1 MCRNIDIQQTEKT
14 MLSDVN
20 DIVTLESSSNE
31 EQFLNFINQATV
43 VILESWLVAN
53 GDAAGTLKFVYQPIF
68 SYCNEVLISTAAST
82 IQKLDIEQ
90 NQALRTITGTIRF
103 TPILAMQCLTG
114 NPPVRSIIERDAI
127 LLYERLIRLPN
138 NTFCRDYDTNAKRNL
153 KTQGDFLQ
161 YAFPAANDI
170 NVHLNPK
177 RLYRPVCPL
186 SYGGI
191 SVCLSLDRQVNKCH
205 MRDQQLRAIALS
217 TIENKFPGHTWLHV
231 YTDGSM
237 FSDEDGAGAGVYC
250 DLLSCYSPIGAHSP
264 HYDGEIEAIYI
275 ALKQL
280 ANHSSSF
287 CTVVTLSDFTSAL
300 ESFAD
305 RQYNTLDPSPPWDSW
320 KRGCRLF
327 NQTGGRDPPETFEK
341 PLLSRSQTPDK
352 KKM

>member
-1 MCRNIDIQQTEKT
+1 M
-14 MLSDVN
+14 
-20 DIVTLESSSNE
+20 
-31 EQFLNFINQATV
+31 A
-43 VILESWLVAN
+43 SWLVAN

-305 RQYNTLDPSPPWDSW
+305 RQYNTRILECRELVMLISVSFQWILAHRGIPGNEVADFLTKQGAGILQRPLKSHSFHAVKLLI
-320 KRGCRLF
+320 KRRCNTRIRQKALCNSEGPYCLRI
-327 NQTGGRDPPETFEK
+327 N
-341 PLLSRSQTPDK
+341 S
-352 KKM
+352 